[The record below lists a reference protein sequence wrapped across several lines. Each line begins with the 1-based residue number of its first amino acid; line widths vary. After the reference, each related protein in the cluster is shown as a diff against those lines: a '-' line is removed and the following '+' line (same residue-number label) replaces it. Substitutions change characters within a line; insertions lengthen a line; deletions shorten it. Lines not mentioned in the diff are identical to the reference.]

1 MWDTPER
8 VVFTELWFA
17 TDEYLSTPS
26 NSLCFFF
33 VLCFFGQ
40 NESYREEFLNE
51 RKEKERVLS
60 LKDKLKRDLENAQSR
75 ISSLQEQV
83 GITIIYNVKRMAKR
97 ESCTFLN
104 CRLEKG
110 RINFKLGNLALD

>member
-1 MWDTPER
+1 MSRKWQRP
-8 VVFTELWFA
+8 FTKRTTASPLA
-17 TDEYLSTPS
+17 YPDSIVLKRSLSVLNKCLSIPS
-26 NSLCFFF
+26 FFVLFYVFFF
-33 VLCFFGQ
+33 VQ

-83 GITIIYNVKRMAKR
+83 GPSIVYNDDIK
-97 ESCTFLN
+97 
-104 CRLEKG
+104 
-110 RINFKLGNLALD
+110 

>member
-1 MWDTPER
+1 VKHGVKSWSEVQTIHLSVLLLYPRLHCINKSVSQSALNRHLDYF
-8 VVFTELWFA
+8 VFF
-17 TDEYLSTPS
+17 YP
-26 NSLCFFF
+26 
-33 VLCFFGQ
+33 FFGQ

-83 GITIIYNVKRMAKR
+83 GPK
-97 ESCTFLN
+97 
-104 CRLEKG
+104 
-110 RINFKLGNLALD
+110 GNLVRI

>member
-1 MWDTPER
+1 MLKDTLP
-8 VVFTELWFA
+8 
-17 TDEYLSTPS
+17 
-26 NSLCFFF
+26 FF
-33 VLCFFGQ
+33 FFGQ

-83 GITIIYNVKRMAKR
+83 GSIAN
-97 ESCTFLN
+97 N
-104 CRLEKG
+104 G
-110 RINFKLGNLALD
+110 